1 MEGDVTVSFC
11 FAADRLSLCGR
22 LCRPFLPPSADLG
35 RRSVTFSA
43 RFEGDEGGVEAKRS
57 EAERSGAERSGA
69 RCGRRRRKAARLL
82 ALLRGDWRGRRRRER
97 DRRGGPG
104 VGMCG
109 GSLIPGDAHAH
120 ATQGPEGDRARW
132 ARPDAARAIP
142 HCSPVHAN
150 FYVPVPVAVGD
161 PREKGGAVCKI
172 LHPRKEPL
180 R

>member
-1 MEGDVTVSFC
+1 VRGNGGRRHRE
-11 FAADRLSLCGR
+11 LLLC
-22 LCRPFLPPSADLG
+22 
-35 RRSVTFSA
+35 RRSVISLRATLPSLFAPLGRSGPSVSHLLCSL
-43 RFEGDEGGVEAKRS
+43 RGRRGRSRS
-57 EAERSGAERSGA
+57 EAERSGA

-161 PREKGGAVCKI
+161 PREKGGQCAKYSTQGRS
-172 LHPRKEPL
+172 H
-180 R
+180 

>member
-1 MEGDVTVSFC
+1 
-11 FAADRLSLCGR
+11 
-22 LCRPFLPPSADLG
+22 
-35 RRSVTFSA
+35 
-43 RFEGDEGGVEAKRS
+43 
-57 EAERSGAERSGA
+57 
-69 RCGRRRRKAARLL
+69 
-82 ALLRGDWRGRRRRER
+82 
-97 DRRGGPG
+97 

-161 PREKGGAVCKI
+161 PREKGGQCAKYSTQGRS
-172 LHPRKEPL
+172 H
-180 R
+180 